1 MGAVGPEFLGP
12 VVECPLALTG
22 GASCGRLAVGKGGA
36 LFCGVTQPVVT
47 AVGAAA
53 GDA

>member
-1 MGAVGPEFLGP
+1 MGAVGSESLGP
-12 VVECPLALTG
+12 VVECRLALTG
-22 GASCGRLAVGKGGA
+22 SDSCGRLAVGKGGA
-36 LFCGVTQPVVT
+36 LLCGVTQPAVT